1 MSLMQSSQ
9 PILLGVNIDHSA
21 TVREA
26 RYQGYERRR
35 GQMVEPDPIAFAIEA
50 ERAGADGITVHP
62 REDERHI
69 KRADVLDLMAA
80 LQVPVNMEMAAT
92 DAMAEFAL
100 KVKPQTVCLVPE
112 KREEVTT
119 EGGLDVLGQKG
130 RIGTTIQKMH
140 DAGIKVSLF
149 IDPESAQIEAAN
161 ELGSDFIELHTGA
174 YANAYFETAA
184 RAAEFEKLKQGSLL
198 AHKLGLIVNVGHG
211 INYTN
216 IAEVRELP
224 DIHEMNIGHSIVSRA
239 LFTGIREAVR
249 EMKQRMNPGWTV

>member
-1 MSLMQSSQ
+1 MKSSQ

-26 RYQGYERRR
+26 RYQGYPRRR

-69 KRADVLDLMAA
+69 KRADVVDLISA

-92 DAMAEFAL
+92 EAMAKFAVN
-100 KVKPQTVCLVPE
+100 VKPRTVCLVPE

-119 EGGLDVLGQKG
+119 EGGLDVVGQKG
-130 RIGTTIQKMH
+130 RIGSTIQEMH
-140 DAGIKVSLF
+140 DAGIRVSLF
-149 IDPESAQIEAAN
+149 IDPENDQIEAAA
-161 ELGSDFIELHTGA
+161 ELGADFIELHTGA
-174 YANAYFETAA
+174 YANAYYDLAN
-184 RAAEFEKLKQGSLL
+184 RGAEFEKLKKGTLL
-198 AHKLGLIVNVGHG
+198 AQKLGLTVNVGHG

-224 DIHEMNIGHSIVSRA
+224 GIHEMNIGHSIVSRA

-249 EMKQRMNPGWTV
+249 EMKQRMNPGWTI